1 MNKALILSEA
11 RTVLL
16 AKQADLFIIL
26 EDLNEG
32 LSNDTKSSAGDKYET
47 SRAMSQQEIDKIMVQ
62 IQEIKRQLALI
73 PSLEALSD
81 STTIQNGSFVS
92 TSMGDFFI
100 GLPIGQ
106 LHLAGTTVF
115 CVSATSPLAQQLL
128 GLTVGSSFNMQ
139 QQSHLVKTI
148 H

>member
-16 AKQADLFIIL
+16 AKQADLFAIL

-47 SRAMSQQEIDKIMVQ
+47 SRAMSQQEIDKLMVQ

-73 PSLEALSD
+73 PSLEALAASV
-81 STTIQNGSFVS
+81 SIQNGSFVS

-115 CVSATSPLAQQLL
+115 CISATSPLAQQLL
-128 GLTVGSSFNMQ
+128 GLTVGATFNMQ
-139 QQSHLVKTI
+139 QQAHLVKAVQ
-148 H
+148 